1 MEDGIAMLV
10 DPQGYEYETLTDE
23 EYRTLKETLITVRV
37 GGWLPRWWQCQINA
51 IARGTVPGD
60 RHPTPVQLAA
70 TLVLDAKEFTDKLRT
85 ARELYRQRPDLFHS
99 DEGAAE
105 GRPNPTGPRL
115 AVINNEHAEAEN
127 SSTTVDTPENE
138 AEEDQGRSA

>member
-1 MEDGIAMLV
+1 MAEDGIGMLI
-10 DPQGYEYETLTDE
+10 DPMGRAETLTDE
-23 EYRTLKETLITVRV
+23 EFRDLSETLITLRV
-37 GGWLPRWWQCQINA
+37 GPQWLHRWWQCQINA

-85 ARELYRQRPDLFHS
+85 ARELYRQRPDLSTS
-99 DEGAAE
+99 DEADAE
-105 GRPNPTGPRL
+105 GRPHPTGPKL
-115 AVINNEHAEAEN
+115 AVMNEHAEAEN
-127 SSTTVDTPENE
+127 LSTTVDTPENE